1 MLCSFYVFKFFA
13 PAKLFLWFYRFFM
26 FSMSNSVLS
35 SISTHVLDINASVDQ
50 TNFVF
55 LGIFLSLQMAV
66 SST

>member
-1 MLCSFYVFKFFA
+1 
-13 PAKLFLWFYRFFM
+13 M